1 MGNAGLARE
10 YREKARHVFK
20 GPVAHYTLEKRE
32 IYSRG
37 LMLAIPDEVMKAGKV
52 GTALFRVW
60 FKVDLVEV
68 LLEKPIPRKRA
79 FNGREKGEHTA
90 NKGCSAFCN

>member
-1 MGNAGLARE
+1 MGNGGLGRE
-10 YREKARHVFK
+10 DREKASHVFK
-20 GPVAHYTLEKRE
+20 GPTASYSLGRRE
-32 IYSRG
+32 IYSKG

-68 LLEKPIPRKRA
+68 LLEKPTPKKRA
-79 FNGREKGEHTA
+79 FNGKEKGE
-90 NKGCSAFCN
+90 